1 MSQVLITGAT
11 GLVGDHLLRLLIQ
24 DRRVNYIAAPTRRP
38 LADISGVFNPH
49 DPQLTDA
56 LAQVQDPIDIAFCC
70 LGTTRREA
78 GSKEAFVHADYTLV
92 VDTALTAKKL
102 GATHFVVVSSLGAS
116 ARSIAEACHGRPS
129 GALGRGLPARAEEFG
144 RSGQLRALRD

>member
-11 GLVGDHLLRLLIQ
+11 GLVGGHLLRLLIQ
-24 DRRVNYIAAPTRRP
+24 DRHINYIAAPTRRP
-38 LADISGVFNPH
+38 LLDITGVYNPH

-78 GSKEAFVHADYTLV
+78 GSKEAFVHARMQ
-92 VDTALTAKKL
+92 
-102 GATHFVVVSSLGAS
+102 
-116 ARSIAEACHGRPS
+116 ARRFFTT
-129 GALGRGLPARAEEFG
+129 R
-144 RSGQLRALRD
+144 